1 MFIERRTN
9 AYLSSE
15 CLALYFVLGVLFV
28 EKALGFVFFW
38 GLGFG
43 TQLAGKQTKD
53 TF

>member
-1 MFIERRTN
+1 MFG
-9 AYLSSE
+9 ALFCFGSS
-15 CLALYFVLGVLFV
+15 FFV
-28 EKALGFVFFW
+28 EKTLGFVFFW